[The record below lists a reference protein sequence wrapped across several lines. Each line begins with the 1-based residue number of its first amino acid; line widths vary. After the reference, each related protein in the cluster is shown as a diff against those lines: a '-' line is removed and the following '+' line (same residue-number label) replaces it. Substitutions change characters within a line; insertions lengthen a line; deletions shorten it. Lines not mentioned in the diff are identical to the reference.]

1 MPECLQF
8 LKQFHFN
15 DAEERYLVAYAKV
28 IGHPARV
35 RLIRIL
41 VCGGCLGSDL
51 VGQIGLAQSTV
62 SEH

>member
-1 MPECLQF
+1 MPECLQS

-15 DAEERYLVAYAKV
+15 DAEERDLVAYAKV
-28 IGHPARV
+28 IGHPTRV

-41 VCGGCLGSDL
+41 VGGGCLGSNL
-51 VGQIGLAQSTV
+51 VGQIGPAQSTA